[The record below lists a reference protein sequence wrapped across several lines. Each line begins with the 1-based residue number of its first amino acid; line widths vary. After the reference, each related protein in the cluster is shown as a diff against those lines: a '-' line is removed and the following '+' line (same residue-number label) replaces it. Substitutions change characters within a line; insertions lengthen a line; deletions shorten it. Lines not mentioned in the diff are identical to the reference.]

1 MQKLIDGQSNIFD
14 DSTQQYGRE
23 VSSPMKRH
31 GGASSIRMPVLS
43 VGAFLTYFGEA
54 NGFQPGGDLVWFE
67 DWDIAHD

>member
-1 MQKLIDGQSNIFD
+1 
-14 DSTQQYGRE
+14 
-23 VSSPMKRH
+23 MKRH